1 MKARFLTTSYSL
13 LISGILL
20 STTCLTQGAGGVVFV
35 NANDA
40 TANAVWMY
48 KRAGNGQLSFFNSY
62 LTQGTGSG
70 ATELA
75 SQGSLALALNNKYLY
90 AVNAGSNQISA
101 FQVKAAG
108 LVFLGNF
115 SSGGTF
121 PNSVSVFGNLLYVLN
136 AYGDNVNI
144 TGFRIKNNG
153 ALVPIAGSTLPLSSE
168 LPVPTQI
175 GFTPDGKNLYVTEKI
190 ANIIDTYNVGANGL
204 PAGPIAQ
211 ASAGGSPFG
220 FAFDN
225 AGHIV
230 ISEIAG
236 SGASSYSWSS
246 DGSLQVITDHVPDFG
261 KAACWTVITNNAS
274 FPQQYAYITNTHSD
288 TVSGYAIAAD
298 GSISLVNPDGK
309 TAILP
314 RGAYPLDMLI
324 DRDNK
329 YLYVLNGHLPGVTGY
344 SIQSDGNLV
353 QIQDLR
359 GTPGTSWGVAG
370 Y

>member
-1 MKARFLTTSYSL
+1 MKARFLTISYTL

-20 STTCLTQGAGGVVFV
+20 STVCLSQGAGGVVFV
-35 NANDA
+35 NANDS

-48 KRAGNGQLSFFNSY
+48 KRATNGQLTFFASY
-62 LTQGTGSG
+62 PTQGTGTG
-70 ATELA
+70 TAELA
-75 SQGSLALALNNKYLY
+75 SQGSLALALNNRYLY
-90 AVNAGSNQISA
+90 AVNGGSNQITA
-101 FQVKAAG
+101 FQVKATG
-108 LVFLGNF
+108 LVFIANV
-115 SSGGTF
+115 SSGGTW
-121 PNSVSVFGNLLYVLN
+121 PNSLTVFGNLLYVLN

-144 TGFRIKNNG
+144 SGFRIKNNG
-153 ALVPIAGSTLPLSSE
+153 TLVPIAGSTLPLSSD

-190 ANIIDTYNVGANGL
+190 ADTIDTYAVGLHGL
-204 PAGPIAQ
+204 PTGPTPQ

-220 FAFDN
+220 FAFDH
-225 AGHIV
+225 AGHVV
-230 ISEIAG
+230 ISEIAN
-236 SGASSYSWSS
+236 SAASSYSWSS
-246 DGSLQVITDHVPDFG
+246 DGTLEVITAHLTDFG
-261 KAACWTVITNNAS
+261 KAACWTVITNNLN

-314 RGAYPLDMLI
+314 QGAYPLDMVI

-329 YLYVLNGHLPGVTGY
+329 YLYVLNGHLPGIAGY

-359 GTPGTSWGVAG
+359 GTPGTSWGIAG